1 MAAWDTAEGL
11 CPPSRCHQAM
21 PPPFVGSHAP
31 PSPHTQSHS
40 GDPQPSVGAERPC
53 GSARPGGCR
62 EGPGRSGVRGTS
74 EPVPMATALG
84 GKRRLQQPR
93 DADKGEGEGSPA
105 AAQEPPS
112 TGQRACGHP
121 APHPDPSGCPYGRDP
136 RSEERWAASIPGQ
149 TLRCCRFTAP
159 QSQLGGPPAP
169 ASIACPINIAFSS
182 IFKADKSLNQRV
194 QGQEPCSA
202 GREGPGL
209 SYIPG
214 QDREPNT
221 GHPHSATAVQLLS
234 DLSSLAIS
242 C

>member
-1 MAAWDTAEGL
+1 
-11 CPPSRCHQAM
+11 M
-21 PPPFVGSHAP
+21 PPTPHTHRAILGT
-31 PSPHTQSHS
+31 PSPRWELS
-40 GDPQPSVGAERPC
+40 GHAAVRGLGAAGRAQGAA
-53 GSARPGGCR
+53 GSGVHLNRFPWQRRSAGRGGCSSP
-62 EGPGRSGVRGTS
+62 EMLTKGR
-74 EPVPMATALG
+74 
-84 GKRRLQQPR
+84 GKGARLQHR
-93 DADKGEGEGSPA
+93 N
-105 AAQEPPS
+105 PPS

-182 IFKADKSLNQRV
+182 IFKVDKSLNQRV